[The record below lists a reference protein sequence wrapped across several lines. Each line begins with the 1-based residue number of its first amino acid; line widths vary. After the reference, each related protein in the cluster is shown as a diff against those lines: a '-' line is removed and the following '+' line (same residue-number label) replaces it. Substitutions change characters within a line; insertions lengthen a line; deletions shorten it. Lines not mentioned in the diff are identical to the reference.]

1 MDQETVTVDLSD
13 RKDSQKKYKIVESTD
28 LESFSEN
35 NEYKTKREILS
46 EVNTDKMASDCMDL
60 IDNIKR
66 YLTDKGISF
75 DQLCLYSNLGIVCKE
90 EYCNKADDIARSI
103 YEMDEEESKVKQDE
117 FLEDLS
123 LNVLDG
129 IAYFKFYLDISKSK
143 NGTDPV
149 AYQIKPEDHIK
160 LRKDF
165 TLSGLVNYSE
175 FITKMKAFGYK
186 VTLSYADNI
195 DTFDD
200 YISVIKENQ
209 DENIIIK
216 SDFKLDKHIE
226 DETKE
231 ENKGIKFV
239 FTMLSEKWT
248 NK

>member
-160 LRKDF
+160 LRKEF

-175 FITKMKAFGYK
+175 FISKMKAFGYK
-186 VTLSYADNI
+186 VTLSYTDDM
-195 DTFDD
+195 DTFDN
-200 YISVIKENQ
+200 YISVIKENK
-209 DENIIIK
+209 DDSMLIK
-216 SDFKLDKHIE
+216 SNLKLDEEEK
-226 DETKE
+226 KE
-231 ENKGIKFV
+231 EETGIKFL
-239 FTMLSEKWT
+239 FTMFKEKL
-248 NK
+248 N